1 MKTYPSKLRHLKISI
16 FFCLLVSPPTV
27 AQIVPDATLPVNSIV
42 KPQDSTTLIEGG
54 RKTGS
59 NLFHSFSQFNMITGS
74 TALFNNAADITNIF
88 SRVTGY
94 SISNIDGI
102 LQTNGTANLFLINPN
117 GIIFGTNAQL
127 NIGGSFVATTANAI
141 GFGNQ
146 GFFSASVPNNPQLL

>member
-1 MKTYPSKLRHLKISI
+1 M
-16 FFCLLVSPPTV
+16 
-27 AQIVPDATLPVNSIV
+27 AQIIPDATLPVNSIV

-54 RKTGS
+54 TKTGS
-59 NLFHSFSQFNMITGS
+59 NLFHSFSQFDISTGS
-74 TALFNNAADITNIF
+74 TAFFNNAFDIKNIL
-88 SRVTGY
+88 SRVTGS

-117 GIIFGTNAQL
+117 RIIFGTNAQL

-146 GFFSASVPNNPQLL
+146 GFFSASVPTNPQVL